1 MQNQSL
7 FVPANDIK
15 LKIKGENFTQYQLYY
30 DDVLHPEIYNYSDSV
45 LSIPYMVSG
54 YQSVRVYAMN
64 SDDTLAVDH
73 HFIVTDENEEQMTVS
88 FAMQKA
94 QKVQIYLDHQFFAEI
109 KSSQQFTIPRSH
121 YVLTLKGSGLETQ
134 GFEIESDTI
143 VQVQLSESPWIMNNQ
158 TYDIEANKSVYFDI
172 YATITSEERTRV
184 ELISDS
190 SFTQDSIYLA
200 LSETLHFSKKMNST
214 QNMQLK
220 WIVDKQLLDEDL
232 YLRWEQNEN
241 VQYLPLF
248 GSSAI
253 FLFEAQTQLLHI
265 LNISRDF
272 NCTIVKKKQ
281 SGIFDDA
288 DTALHLFPNPNSGDF
303 TLFIPQIEGQAQ
315 IEIYDVLGR
324 IVYSEKS
331 REWVNHT
338 IEISNLD
345 LSAGNYFVKLNTG
358 EKTYLSKLS
367 IKN

>member
-1 MQNQSL
+1 
-7 FVPANDIK
+7 
-15 LKIKGENFTQYQLYY
+15 
-30 DDVLHPEIYNYSDSV
+30 
-45 LSIPYMVSG
+45 MVSG

-64 SDDTLAVDH
+64 SEDTLAVDH
-73 HFIVTDENEEQMTVS
+73 HFIITDENEEQMNVS

-134 GFEIESDTI
+134 ELEIESDTI
-143 VQVQLSESPWIMNNQ
+143 IQVELSETPWIMNNQ
-158 TYDIEANKSVYFDI
+158 TFDIEANKSVYFDV
-172 YATITSEERTRV
+172 YATVTSEERTRV
-184 ELISDS
+184 ELVSDS
-190 SFTQDSIYLA
+190 SFTQDSIYMA
-200 LSETLHFSKKMNST
+200 LSETLHFTKKMNST

-220 WIVDKQLLDEDL
+220 WIVDKQLLDEEL
-232 YLRWEQNEN
+232 YLRWEENGN

-265 LNISRDF
+265 LNIAEDF

-281 SGIFDDA
+281 SGIFDNTDN
-288 DTALHLFPNPNSGDF
+288 TLHLFPNPNSGDF

-324 IVYSEKS
+324 LVYSEKS
-331 REWVNHT
+331 REWVNHA
-338 IEISNLD
+338 IEIVNLD
-345 LSAGNYFVKLNTG
+345 LGSGNYIVRLTSGNQN
-358 EKTYLSKLS
+358 YLSKLS
-367 IKN
+367 IKQ